1 MAVVCSG
8 CGHTFDE
15 RQLPA
20 LSGIRVICP
29 NCSNPVDLSST
40 IPIDQ
45 EAIGTLESKNV
56 TGGALSD
63 VKRYAV
69 VVLEGKSKG
78 QVFPLSKPNVTIG
91 RIQCDITLND
101 TEVSRQ
107 HALLTVHGSEARLQ
121 DLGST
126 NGTFVGESQVREA
139 QIQDRTEF
147 RIGSHQLMFVIADQ
161 NEEFPAH

>member
-1 MAVVCSG
+1 MAVVCLS
-8 CGHTFDE
+8 CGHAFDE

-20 LSGIRVICP
+20 MPGIRVICP
-29 NCSNPVDLSST
+29 KCSNPVDMSAT
-40 IPIDQ
+40 MPISQ
-45 EAIGTLESKNV
+45 EAIGTLESQKV

-69 VVLEGKSKG
+69 VVLEGKGKG
-78 QVFPLSKPNVTIG
+78 QVFQLSKANVTIG

-107 HALLTVHGSEARLQ
+107 HAVLTVHGSEARLQ

-126 NGTFVGESQVREA
+126 NGTFVGESQVQEA
-139 QIQDRTEF
+139 QLQDKTEF
-147 RIGSHQLMFVIADQ
+147 RIGGHQLMFVIADQ
-161 NEEFPAH
+161 NENFPTQ